1 MTDRVVSRY
10 RVLELLGEGGM
21 GAVYKA
27 EDTRL
32 KRTVALKFLPPDLTG
47 TAEQA
52 DRFLRE
58 AQAAAALD
66 HPNIC
71 TVYEIDEADGVT
83 FLAMAYLEGESL
95 EDRIRK
101 GPLPLE
107 AVYEIGK
114 QAAEGLAAAHAA
126 GVVHRDIK
134 PSNIMLGE
142 DLKGRSAVTL
152 MDFGLAQV
160 SGASKLTKVDTRMG
174 TTAYMSPE
182 QSLGE
187 TVGPPSDLW
196 SLGVVI
202 FEAVTG
208 ELPFK
213 GHYDQAVLYSILNE
227 EPTPIT
233 SLRSR
238 VPMELEWIVDKC
250 LAKDP
255 GERYQDAREL
265 VVDLDRL
272 QQRSASG
279 RTTVQ
284 RIDGQPA
291 VPPPDD
297 AGAPTKPGRDPAA
310 APTGSGE
317 SAATKLRLAL
327 ANRGVRV
334 AVAAVALAAMFV
346 AGLLLPAGAPDERP
360 QLRRFTLRPARS
372 LLGEQ
377 SVRTAAISPDG
388 RHIAFTTTGS
398 RGSIWLQSLDR
409 HDPIEIEGVTGARQ
423 VFWAPDSNSIGFVSS
438 AGVGKV
444 ALRGRAVTLLV
455 EESGLA
461 LASAAWTAD
470 GQSIAYVPAIGPPM
484 RISALGGVPRELLA
498 DGPRRRAIS
507 TSPSF
512 VATSNGGQI
521 LLYSERTSEGGVV
534 VARRMDGDRVG
545 EPVRLVEGH
554 APSYAPSGHL
564 LYQPAEMSAAIWAV
578 GFSPDTLEL
587 SGEAFIAAPNGSAPS
602 ISSDGTLVYTDNSS
616 VDPKRLVWVNRN
628 GTVVGT
634 IGREQAWIAGPRLAP
649 TGDRVLASGGTGR
662 EYDLWVHEANRPVL
676 NRVTF
681 DSELESGAIW
691 SPDGRSVA
699 FTQRGSSELKLVTV
713 GGGTMATV
721 IHAQQNGA
729 FTPLDWSRDG
739 RYILYQQRHAPATGR
754 PPGGPEAVTKDGSMD
769 MMRRLRTAPTSISY
783 LERVGDGWESRPFL
797 PEQPYIVDDA
807 VFSPDGRFV
816 AYESNESGDFEVYVR
831 PFADPGQRWQIS
843 SDGGRMARWSFDGD
857 ELYFQRD
864 DTLYAVA
871 VETGESFRHAEP
883 DALFSRE
890 SLLGMRRYST
900 YDVGP
905 DGNFVVVGRA
915 GDEPETG
922 IRIVL
927 NWYEEFRDR

>member
-1 MTDRVVSRY
+1 MTDRVVSHY

-32 KRTVALKFLPPDLTG
+32 KRTVALKFLPRDLTG
-47 TAEQA
+47 TGEHA

-71 TVYEIDEADGVT
+71 TVYEIDEADGAT
-83 FLAMAYLEGESL
+83 FLSMAYLEGESL

-101 GPLPLE
+101 GPLPLN

-114 QAAEGLAAAHAA
+114 EAAEGLAAAHAA

-142 DLKGRSAVTL
+142 DRKGRSTVTL

-160 SGASKLTKVDTRMG
+160 SGASKLTNVDTRMG

-202 FEAVTG
+202 YEAVTG
-208 ELPFK
+208 DLPFK
-213 GHYDQAVLYSILNE
+213 GHYDQAVLYSILND
-227 EPTPIT
+227 EPEPLT

-265 VVDLDRL
+265 AVDLDRL

-284 RIDGQPA
+284 RIERQTE
-291 VPPPDD
+291 V
-297 AGAPTKPGRDPAA
+297 AGADADGPTAAPARDPAA
-310 APTGSGE
+310 VPAKSGE
-317 SAATKLRLAL
+317 SAAAKSRLAL
-327 ANRGVRV
+327 ASRGVR
-334 AVAAVALAAMFV
+334 AALAAAALAAALV
-346 AGLLLPAGAPDERP
+346 VGLLLPRGAPDERP
-360 QLRRFTLRPARS
+360 QLRRFTLRPAPS

-377 SVRTAAISPDG
+377 RVRTAAISPDG

-398 RGSIWLQSLDR
+398 RGSMWLQALDR
-409 HDPIEIEGVTGARQ
+409 HDPIEVEGVSGVRQ
-423 VFWAPDSNSIGFVSS
+423 VFWSPDSKSIGFASS
-438 AGVGKV
+438 AGLGKV
-444 ALRGRAVTLLV
+444 ALRGLAVTLLV

-461 LASAAWTAD
+461 MTSAAWTAD
-470 GQSIAYVPAIGPPM
+470 GQSIAYGPAIGPPM
-484 RISALGGVPRELLA
+484 RVSALGGAPRPFFE
-498 DGPRRRAIS
+498 DGPRRRAIL

-512 VATSNGGQI
+512 VATSAGGQI
-521 LLYSERTSEGGVV
+521 FLYSERTADGEVV
-534 VARRMDGDRVG
+534 AARRMDGDLVG

-578 GFSPDTLEL
+578 EFSPDTLEI
-587 SGEAFIAAPNGSAPS
+587 SGDAFIAAPNGSSPS
-602 ISSDGTLVYTDNSS
+602 VSSDGTLVYTDNSS
-616 VDPKRLVWVNRN
+616 VDPKRLVWVDRR
-628 GTVVGT
+628 GRVVGA
-634 IGREQAWIAGPRLAP
+634 IGREQPWIAGPRVSP
-649 TGDRVLASGGTGR
+649 TGQRVLASGGTGR
-662 EYDLWVHEANRPVL
+662 DYDLWAHEADRPVL

-713 GGGTMATV
+713 GGGTTATL
-721 IHAQQNGA
+721 IHTQQDGP

-739 RYILYQQRHAPATGR
+739 RYILYQQRH
-754 PPGGPEAVTKDGSMD
+754 GPESGQQQGRGEATTAGRIQDLV
-769 MMRRLRTAPTSISY
+769 RRFRTASTSMSY

-807 VFSPDGRFV
+807 VFSPNGRFV

-831 PFADPGQRWQIS
+831 AFADLGQRWQIS
-843 SDGGRMARWSFDGD
+843 ADGGRLARWSHDGD
-857 ELYFQRD
+857 ELYFHRE
-864 DTLYAVA
+864 DTLYAVPVDTKEA
-871 VETGESFRHAEP
+871 FQH
-883 DALFSRE
+883 DAPVSLFSRE
-890 SLLGMRRYST
+890 SLLGMRRYPP

-915 GDEPETG
+915 GDEPEPG

>member
-32 KRTVALKFLPPDLTG
+32 KRTVALKFLSRDLTG
-47 TAEQA
+47 TGEHA

-71 TVYEIDEADGVT
+71 TVYEIDEADGAT
-83 FLAMAYLEGESL
+83 FLSMAFLEGESL

-101 GPLPLE
+101 GPLPLD
-107 AVYEIGK
+107 AVYEIAK

-142 DLKGRSAVTL
+142 DRKGRSAVTL

-196 SLGVVI
+196 ALGVVI
-202 FEAVTG
+202 YEAVTG
-208 ELPFK
+208 DLPFK
-213 GHYDQAVLYSILNE
+213 GHYDQAILYSILNE
-227 EPTPIT
+227 EPAPIT

-250 LAKDP
+250 LAKAP

-284 RIDGQPA
+284 RIEGQTEVAEVDGAGPVPPPARDRDAASAKSGQPA
-291 VPPPDD
+291 
-297 AGAPTKPGRDPAA
+297 AIQ
-310 APTGSGE
+310 S
-317 SAATKLRLAL
+317 RLAL
-327 ANRGVRV
+327 ASRGVRV
-334 AVAAVALAAMFV
+334 ALAVAALAATFV
-346 AGLLLPAGAPDERP
+346 IGLLLPRGAPDERP
-360 QLRRFTLRPARS
+360 QLRRFTLRPAPS
-372 LLGEQ
+372 LLREQ
-377 SVRTAAISPDG
+377 RVRTAAISPDG

-398 RGSIWLQSLDR
+398 RGSMWLQSLDR
-409 HDPIEIEGVTGARQ
+409 HEPIEVEGVTGARQ
-423 VFWAPDSNSIGFVSS
+423 VFWSPDSNSIGFASS
-438 AGVGKV
+438 EGIGKV
-444 ALRGRAVTLLV
+444 ALRGLAVTLLV
-455 EESGLA
+455 EESGLP

-470 GQSIAYVPAIGPPM
+470 GQSIAYVPPIGPPM
-484 RISALGGVPRELLA
+484 RVSALGGAPQPLFGDSR
-498 DGPRRRAIS
+498 RRRAILA
-507 TSPSF
+507 SPSF
-512 VATSNGGQI
+512 VATSDGGQI
-521 LLYSERTSEGGVV
+521 LLYSERDAEGSVV
-534 VARRMDGDRVG
+534 VARRMDGDQVG
-545 EPVRLVEGH
+545 EPVQLVEGH

-578 GFSPDTLEL
+578 DFSPDTLET
-587 SGEAFIAAPNGSAPS
+587 SGNAFIAAPNGSSPS
-602 ISSDGTLVYTDNSS
+602 VSSDGTLVYTDNSS
-616 VDPKRLVWVNRN
+616 VDPKRLVWVDRR
-628 GTVVGT
+628 GRVVGA
-634 IGREQAWIAGPRLAP
+634 IGREQPWIAGPRVSP
-649 TGDRVLASGGTGR
+649 TGSRILASGGTGR
-662 EYDLWVHEANRPVL
+662 DYDLWAHEADRPVL

-699 FTQRGSSELKLVTV
+699 FTQRGSPELKLVTV
-713 GGGTMATV
+713 GGGTTATV
-721 IHAQQNGA
+721 IDAPVDGQ

-739 RYILYQQRHAPATGR
+739 RYILYQQRHGPNPGQQPGEAEAASAGR
-754 PPGGPEAVTKDGSMD
+754 LQDLV
-769 MMRRLRTAPTSISY
+769 RRFRTAPTSMSY
-783 LERVGDGWESRPFL
+783 LERAGDGWVSRPFL

-816 AYESNESGDFEVYVR
+816 AYESNESGDFEIYVR
-831 PFADPGQRWQIS
+831 QFADPGQRWQIS
-843 SDGGRMARWSFDGD
+843 ADGGRLARWSHDGD
-857 ELYFQRD
+857 ELYFHRD
-864 DTLYAVA
+864 DTLFAVA
-871 VETGESFRHAEP
+871 IDSGESFQP
-883 DALFSRE
+883 SQPVALFSRE
-890 SLLGMRRYST
+890 SLLGMRRYPT

-915 GDEPETG
+915 GEEPEPG

-927 NWYEEFRDR
+927 NWYEEFREY